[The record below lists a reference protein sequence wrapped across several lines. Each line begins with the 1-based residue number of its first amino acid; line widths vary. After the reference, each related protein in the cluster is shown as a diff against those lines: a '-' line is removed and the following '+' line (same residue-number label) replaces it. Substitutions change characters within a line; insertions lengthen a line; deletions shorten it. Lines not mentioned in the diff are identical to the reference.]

1 MIIDVIMP
9 KMGESVTEGTILE
22 WRKSVGD
29 KIELDEILLE
39 IGTDKVDSEIPSSAS
54 GIIVEILAK
63 PNDVKEVGE
72 VIAKINTNIDSTN
85 EIEMTLNKESQDND
99 VEIPENTKTFKSS
112 DDKSLKSSLGSN
124 NKKFYTPVVMKI
136 AAEREL
142 PLNELEL
149 IPGTGR
155 GGRVTKKDILHYC
168 ESRDLQSTKIESSS
182 ISKNIPKVTK
192 EILSSQTK
200 SIIEP
205 TSSGSTEEMGHMRKM
220 IAENMRQSLDTSA
233 HVYVMT
239 DIDVTRIV
247 DFVKQK
253 SSNFL
258 DREGFK
264 LTYTPFI
271 IYAVVK
277 SLHDFPEMNSTLL
290 GTSITYNNNI
300 NIGIA
305 VSLDDGLMVPT
316 IFNCE
321 EKNFLGLCRSVNKI
335 VDKTRKKQISIDE
348 LKGSTFTISNF
359 GVFGVTVGTPI
370 INQPNVGILGV
381 GAVKKKPVVIE
392 SDLDDS
398 IAIRSIMAISLGFDH
413 RLIDGSGGAQFIQ
426 QLKFY
431 LETIDLEKIL

>member
-72 VIAKINTNIDSTN
+72 VIAKINTDIDSTN

-112 DDKSLKSSLGSN
+112 DDKSLKSALGSN

-155 GGRVTKKDILHYC
+155 GGRVTKKDILNYC

-205 TSSGSTEEMGHMRKM
+205 TSSCSTEEMGHMRKM